1 MDKIIDNNLFGKFI
15 RLLYIA
21 TAIGAFTDIF
31 DTSVVGG
38 ASASIITSL
47 KITTPEFG
55 LLGSMTFVGGLVG
68 AISFVFL
75 SDKIGRKKSF
85 SLTLLLFIIFEFLS
99 GLAPNYYSLLVFRV
113 IVGFAIGAD
122 YVPAITLLS
131 EFVEPDKR
139 GSSFDF
145 FWIIANVGALV
156 AYIIAFMLVP
166 LGAIQ
171 WRVLFMLG
179 VIPPIIGLAIRTK
192 LPETP
197 RWLAVHNKIHEAEL
211 VVDEIGLSRENL
223 PKYEKYIEPEKK
235 LMKPYIFGVTI
246 PLFLVMLLNIPASG
260 LLELT
265 PVLLNSLSI
274 PKSNALLFTAGA
286 WVTPVI
292 LGNIAAFKLIDIL
305 GRIKMIVIGAVG
317 LGIALIS
324 MVIFSSPAYFNIP
337 LMLASLAIGGFIQ
350 SFYIPVIYSL
360 STELYPTE
368 IRGIGQGISVGGI
381 RVAGIIG
388 IFGGALLL
396 TYYKVPGMLLT
407 YAAICF
413 GATLVTIFWM
423 GKKTETNRKELEEIT
438 ATFVKD

>member
-1 MDKIIDNNLFGKFI
+1 MDNIIDKKLFGKFI

-55 LLGSMTFVGGLVG
+55 LLGSMTFVGGLIG
-68 AISFVFL
+68 AISFGFL
-75 SDKIGRKKSF
+75 SDRIGRKKSF
-85 SLTLLLFIIFEFLS
+85 MVTLVLFIIFELLS
-99 GLAPNYYSLLVFRV
+99 GLAPNYDSLLVFRV

-145 FWIIANVGALV
+145 FWIIANIGALV
-156 AYIIAFMLVP
+156 AYIIAFVLVP
-166 LGAIQ
+166 LGDLQ
-171 WRVLFMLG
+171 WRVLFILG
-179 VIPPIIGLAIRTK
+179 VIPPAIGLIIRTK

-197 RWLAVHNKIHEAEL
+197 RWLVVHNKMHEAEL
-211 VVDEIGLSRENL
+211 AVDEIGLSRDNL
-223 PKYEKYIEPEKK
+223 PKYNKFIEPEKK

-246 PLFLVMLLNIPASG
+246 PLFIVMLLNIPASG

-265 PVLLNSLSI
+265 PVLLGSLHI
-274 PKSNALLFTAGA
+274 AKSNALLFTAGA

-292 LGNIAAFKLIDIL
+292 IGNIAAFKLMDIL

-317 LGIALIS
+317 LGLALIS
-324 MVIFSSPAYFNIP
+324 MVIFSSAAYFNIP
-337 LMLASLAIGGFIQ
+337 LMLLSLALGGFLQ

-413 GATLVTIFWM
+413 GATLVTVFWM

-438 ATFVKD
+438 TTFVKE